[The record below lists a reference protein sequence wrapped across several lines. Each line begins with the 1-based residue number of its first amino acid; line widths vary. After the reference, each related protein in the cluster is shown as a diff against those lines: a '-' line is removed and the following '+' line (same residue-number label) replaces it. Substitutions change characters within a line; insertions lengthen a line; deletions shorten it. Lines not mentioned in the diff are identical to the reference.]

1 MREPNIIG
9 TGSSGNA
16 TIIDGILLDCGM
28 PMKQIKPY
36 IKEIKLVL
44 LTHIHSDH
52 FNGATIKAIHSL
64 RPTVRFA
71 CGSHLAVALKALN
84 VSPLVIDIM
93 SPGQTYSYGPVDIE
107 PVELVHNVPNYGYKI
122 RFSDG
127 VSLIY
132 ATDTSSLN
140 GIEAKNYNY
149 YLIEANHT
157 EQDIHDRIKQK
168 ELEGIYAYEYQAA
181 QNHLSREKA
190 DEWIYK
196 NSGPSSLI
204 YYMHEHIS
212 QHNEVN
218 NG

>member
-1 MREPNIIG
+1 MIEPLIIG

-16 TIIDGILLDCGM
+16 TIIGGILLDCGM

-36 IKEIKLVL
+36 LKEIKLVC

-52 FNGATIKAIHSL
+52 FNSATIKAIHEL
-64 RPTVRFA
+64 RPTVRFV
-71 CGSHLAVALKALN
+71 CGLHLAVKLN
-84 VSPLVIDIM
+84 EMGINPLVIDIV
-93 SPGQTYSYGPVDIE
+93 SPEMVYDYGAFDIE
-107 PVELVHNVPNYGYKI
+107 PVELVHNVTNYGYKI
-122 RFSDG
+122 KFRDG

-140 GIEAKNYNY
+140 GIVAKNYDY

-168 ELEGIYAYEYQAA
+168 ELDGVYAYEYQAA

-196 NSGPSSLI
+196 NIGANSLI
-204 YYMHEHIS
+204 YYMHEHKGA
-212 QHNEVN
+212 N
-218 NG
+218 NCNG